1 MEEKQEIDSLL
12 FKGIISDDKRITYE
26 LKLLDNTKEEINIS
40 YLKNESRYTD
50 DGYTLYE
57 LSSIQ
62 NSESKKGLSQA
73 KRHDLEQIAA
83 KFGVSL
89 IEDELTIIKG
99 DDSSKGDHY
108 ELANLVN
115 CIISINA
122 LSRFTTIFEN

>member
-1 MEEKQEIDSLL
+1 MEEKQNIDSLL
-12 FKGIISDDKRITYE
+12 FKGIVSDDKRITYE

-50 DGYTLYE
+50 DGYTIYE

-62 NSESKKGLSQA
+62 NSENRKGLSQA
-73 KRHDLEQIAA
+73 KRHDLETIAS

-99 DDSSKGDHY
+99 DDSAQESHY
-108 ELANLVN
+108 ELANLVD

-122 LSRFTTIFEN
+122 LSRFTTIFDD